1 MKAIS
6 DSKKDFA
13 DKLTKNFKLSEFLFS
28 KFYSEEQQEQ
38 VIKSFLSDSSIRDN
52 IQVLAEQ
59 LQVLREAINKPI
71 AINIAYRPKWY
82 ELEQG
87 RSGNS
92 QHCLGKAADI
102 KSKLSP
108 KQLQSV
114 IERLIKQ
121 DKLHNGGLGKYNSFT
136 HYDVRPNPA
145 RWRG

>member
-1 MKAIS
+1 MDLNK
-6 DSKKDFA
+6 
-13 DKLTKNFKLSEFLFS
+13 KLTKNFKLKEFVVS
-28 KFYSEEQQEQ
+28 KFYDKESQEQ
-38 VIKSFLSDSSIRDN
+38 VIEALTPEILEN
-52 IQVLAEQ
+52 IENLAKE
-59 LQVLREAINKPI
+59 LQVLRDEVKEPI
-71 AINIAYRPKWY
+71 KINIAFRPLFW
-82 ELEQG
+82 ELKQG

-92 QHCLGKAADI
+92 QHTLGKAADI

-121 DKLHNGGLGKYNSFT
+121 GKLHNGGLGKYNSFT

>member
-1 MKAIS
+1 MDLNK
-6 DSKKDFA
+6 
-13 DKLTKNFKLSEFLFS
+13 KLTKNFKLKEFVVS
-28 KFYSEEQQEQ
+28 KFYDKESQEQ
-38 VIKSFLSDSSIRDN
+38 VIEALTPEILEN
-52 IQVLAEQ
+52 IENLAKE

>member
-1 MKAIS
+1 MDLNK
-6 DSKKDFA
+6 
-13 DKLTKNFKLSEFLFS
+13 KLTKNFKLKEFVVS
-28 KFYSEEQQEQ
+28 KFYDKEEQEK